1 MLASSARKCDA
12 LLEAFLARSAAAVM
26 GLETAAHTPTD
37 ARQVLLVNAGAVLS
51 FKLPKG
57 QQDLDGA
64 MSFKERLFVLISS
77 LRVFRI
83 MIGLWNVFVLF
94 LMIVWFP

>member
-1 MLASSARKCDA
+1 MFFALSDLILSS
-12 LLEAFLARSAAAVM
+12 
-26 GLETAAHTPTD
+26 T
-37 ARQVLLVNAGAVLS
+37 LLVNAGAVLS